1 MHKSWGWEERSRE
14 NILGT
19 ASQKCQRERQ
29 TSLWL
34 FVKNLQR
41 LCMNSLF
48 LYDPGLADG
57 LWPQG
62 LHFVS
67 SQWHRE
73 KLLSAFNPMM
83 QSSLQHDTLRT
94 AFFLPRA
101 HTAIHC
107 LWLRCLQPL
116 KPCKGQCIASRFI
129 LLTPSH
135 SYKLKPL
142 SPNFQQRRNS
152 LSMLQDG
159 GLLPYVVPQP
169 PHPIPL
175 SAFAGTQTTSKIMVD
190 IRFCTFC
197 SVERILLVFKD

>member
-34 FVKNLQR
+34 SVKNLQR

-73 KLLSAFNPMM
+73 KLLSAFNPVM
-83 QSSLQHDTLRT
+83 QSPLQHHTLGT
-94 AFFLPRA
+94 ALFLPRA

-107 LWLRCLQPL
+107 LWLRCLQPP
-116 KPCKGQCIASRFI
+116 KPCEGQCIASRFI
-129 LLTPSH
+129 LPTPSH
-135 SYKLKPL
+135 SYKLNRCLQISNRDRTL
-142 SPNFQQRRNS
+142 SFHTSFLS
-152 LSMLQDG
+152 LLIPFLFLHLLEPR
-159 GLLPYVVPQP
+159 LLP
-169 PHPIPL
+169 
-175 SAFAGTQTTSKIMVD
+175 K
-190 IRFCTFC
+190 
-197 SVERILLVFKD
+197 